1 MFSKFKKVLVSLALA
16 SSLALAPM
24 NVSAANDP
32 VLKGI
37 DGANNNSSNV
47 FTVVNYS
54 SSKFAV
60 EVPESILFSASNLE
74 IDMPIKLKF
83 NSTGKTVAVKP
94 TFNADEDY
102 SSSITKGVTFTGYNT
117 MSSSS
122 VTEKDVVGFLSSTEE
137 NAIVTLKAQLDK
149 TDAGKLDTLEKSFS
163 EKGSTIGRIVYAIS
177 IVDPTGA

>member
-37 DGANNNSSNV
+37 DSANNNSSNV
-47 FTVVNYS
+47 FTAVNYS

-94 TFNADEDY
+94 AFEKDKDY
-102 SSSITKGVTFTGYNT
+102 TSSISKGVTFEGYNAK
-117 MSSSS
+117 SSSA
-122 VTEKDVVGFLSSTEE
+122 VTKEDAVGFLSGTEE
-137 NAIVTLKAQLDK
+137 NAIVTLKAKLNSD
-149 TDAGKLDTLEKSFS
+149 DAGNLNTLEKSFS

-177 IVDPTGA
+177 VLE